1 MDDARDAF
9 FDNGES
15 TFSQSPRLRGH
26 LGRLA
31 IPSLQK
37 RAGQVLAVDLATGRK
52 EITCGQLLTVSL
64 ALAAR
69 WKKTLPARRVGVV
82 FPAGLGTM
90 VANLALTLADK
101 VPVNLNFTA
110 GRMALEA
117 AIQKAQLDTI
127 VTTRAV
133 REKLGDFPWTART
146 LDLLEE
152 RAKLGAV
159 RLLTAALAARLPAE
173 LVAGIHGVPAKG
185 GEREAGLLF
194 SSGSTGAPKGI
205 PLSHRNIIANC
216 EQITK
221 IGLLQSE
228 ETLLACLPT
237 FHSFGFTVTLWYPLL
252 TGLKVVCLPSPLD
265 VKKIIQ
271 AVREEKITVLVGTPT
286 FFRPYFKKAT
296 REDLQSVRYVV
307 AGAEKT
313 PTGFAD
319 RWEETFGHY
328 YLEGY
333 GLTETSP
340 VVGVNLPARKLP
352 GQCTGL
358 PAEIRR
364 GSIGRLFPGMSAR
377 IVDQVSGRILQTEEV
392 GMLELR
398 GPNVFGGYLDDP
410 QLTDSVFR
418 ENWFI
423 TGDLARLDRDGYL
436 FIEGRVSRFSKIG
449 GEMVPHGTVETAIQK
464 VMGLDDAETPQVAVA
479 GITDPQKGESLVV
492 LSTREIDPQQLRNQL
507 VEAGLPNLWIPR
519 KINRVEKIPVLATG
533 KLDLKAIAQMAENT
547 VRDSPGEDN

>member
-1 MDDARDAF
+1 MDEAREAY

-15 TFSQSPRLRGH
+15 TFSQLPSLRRH

-31 IPSLQK
+31 ISNLQK
-37 RAGQVLAVDLATGRK
+37 RAGKVLAVDLATGRK
-52 EITCGQLLTVSL
+52 ELTCGQLLTVGL
-64 ALAAR
+64 ALSAR
-69 WKKTLPARRVGVV
+69 WKKRLPNRRVGVV
-82 FPAGLGTM
+82 FPSGLGGL

-101 VPVNLNFTA
+101 VPVNLNFTS
-110 GRMALEA
+110 GRAALEA
-117 AIQKAQLDTI
+117 CIRKAGIDTI

-133 REKLGDFPWTART
+133 REKLSDFPWTPRT

-152 RAKLGAV
+152 REKLGKGP
-159 RLLTAALAARLPAE
+159 LLAAALAARLPAGWTAE
-173 LVAGIHGVPAKG
+173 IYGVPRQG

-194 SSGSTGAPKGI
+194 SSGSTGTPKGI

-216 EQITK
+216 EQITAV
-221 IGLLQSE
+221 GLLQSE

-252 TGLKVVCLPSPLD
+252 TGLKIVCLPSPLD

-296 REDLQSVRYVV
+296 KADLQSVRYVV

-313 PTGFAD
+313 PPGMAD
-319 RWEETFGHY
+319 RWEEIFGHH

-352 GQCTGL
+352 GQRTSL

-377 IVDQVSGRILQTEEV
+377 IVDPASGRILRTDEV

-398 GPNVFGGYLDDP
+398 GPNVFSGYLDDP

-464 VMGLDDAETPQVAVA
+464 VLGLEEAENPQVAVA

-492 LSTREIDPQQLRNQL
+492 FATLEIDPQQLRQQL
-507 VEAGLPNLWIPR
+507 SEAGLPNLWIPR
-519 KINRVEKIPVLATG
+519 RIERVEKIPVLATG
-533 KLDLKAIAQMAENT
+533 KLDLQAIARLAENSA
-547 VRDSPGEDN
+547 RISPAVDN